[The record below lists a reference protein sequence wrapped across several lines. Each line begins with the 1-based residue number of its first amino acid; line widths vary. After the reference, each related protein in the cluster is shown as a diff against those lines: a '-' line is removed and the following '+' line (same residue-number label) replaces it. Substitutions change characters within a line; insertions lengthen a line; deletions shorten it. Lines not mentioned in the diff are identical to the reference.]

1 MKKVEFDA
9 HKKVRLPV
17 SVKFRT
23 SSGKKAG
30 FVAKKQV
37 RIPVHVKFGTER

>member
-17 SVKFRT
+17 PVKFRT
-23 SSGKKAG
+23 SSGKKVG

-37 RIPVHVKFGTER
+37 RVPVHVEFRTER